1 MSFGK
6 LPTGIT
12 GEQVISKLNLAD
24 REQVLYA
31 CQAKEIK
38 VSGLQGAV
46 EVFAFTNLA
55 IYWMD
60 GKTLA
65 ISKKQLKDD
74 ILSINFSFGL
84 VGLIFAFEEWALSS
98 VEKSDKK
105 ALQDVCEQYYPKLSA
120 TELHKARK
128 VAAPEKQQYV
138 EDTYGEIVV
147 TANFG
152 MFKKVSLHSKGYVS
166 GLGSQPEKLIAISG
180 DANVTKKSGLG
191 RGIGAVVTAPL
202 TGMAFSNLD
211 GSNMRGD
218 VYLTIVTDVKTHTI
232 HIDMKN
238 QMKSANP
245 VGEMQKLVTTGEA
258 LIKQNQTAPQVATST
273 QQSAPDLASQLSSL
287 NDLFQSGVLSEEE
300 FNSAKAKILGA

>member
-1 MSFGK
+1 V
-6 LPTGIT
+6 L
-12 GEQVISKLNLAD
+12 SKLDL
-24 REQVLYA
+24 EPKEHVLLA

-38 VSGLQGAV
+38 LSGVQGVVAV
-46 EVFAFTNLA
+46 FVFTNLA
-55 IYWMD
+55 IYWLD
-60 GKTLA
+60 SRTLA
-65 ISKKQLKDD
+65 LTKKHVKDD
-74 ILSINFSFGL
+74 ILSINFGFGL
-84 VGLIFAFEEWALSS
+84 VSLKFVNEDWAFSS
-98 VEKSDKK
+98 IDKSDKK
-105 ALQDVCEQYYPKLSA
+105 SLQEICEQYYPKLSA
-120 TELHKARK
+120 TELNKAK
-128 VAAPEKQQYV
+128 KDAAPAKQQFRD
-138 EDTYGEIVV
+138 DTFGEIIV

-166 GLGSQPEKLIAISG
+166 GLGAQPEKLIAISG

-191 RGIGAVVTAPL
+191 RGIGAVITAPL

-258 LIKQNQTAPQVATST
+258 LIKQSQSAPQVDAIAP
-273 QQSAPDLASQLSSL
+273 QSGPDLASQLSSL
-287 NDLFQSGVLSEEE
+287 NDLFQSGVLSEDE
-300 FNSAKAKILGA
+300 FNSAKAKILGT